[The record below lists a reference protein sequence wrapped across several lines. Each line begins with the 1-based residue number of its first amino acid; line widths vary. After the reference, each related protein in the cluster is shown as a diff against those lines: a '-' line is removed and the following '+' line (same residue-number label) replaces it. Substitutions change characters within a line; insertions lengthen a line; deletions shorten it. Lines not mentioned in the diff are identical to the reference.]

1 MRIVKPLPRRLDEV
15 TPQWLTRLLAQ
26 RWPGIVVHSFDEIE
40 CKNSHTTKLRVRL
53 HLNDIGLAA
62 GIPEQVC
69 LKANW
74 SGMKTGQITEREAR
88 FYGLMRDSLDC
99 PIPVSY
105 FADWDTDGSG
115 NGIVMMEDLAVSPGR
130 FGLSDDALGVD
141 GVAKGLETLAHVHG
155 ILWDDPSLATSDWLP
170 NSMGTDNDTEQVIQY
185 WHYIQYNLADP
196 AYAAVVPNWV
206 YESPELMHHTLDEL
220 SAYEA
225 ALPGPRCLVHGDAH
239 QGNSFLRADGQRIWV
254 DWQLVRRGTPF
265 RDVSY
270 FIISSLTVDE
280 RRANDRDLV
289 EHFRQHLLA
298 TGAQG
303 VAGSDEA
310 WQQFMRWPAYGT
322 QAWLG
327 NINMWGQSSGAD
339 MVARHFA
346 ASDDYDTVGL
356 LTAGR
361 QPRRKFVAG
370 EGAYRL
376 PRQLQ
381 QQLDERRS

>member
-1 MRIVKPLPRRLDEV
+1 MRIVESLPRRLDEV

-185 WHYIQYNLADP
+185 WHYIQYNLTDP
-196 AYAAVVPNWV
+196 AYTAVVPGWV
-206 YESPELMHHTLDEL
+206 YEAPELMHHALDEL

-310 WQQFMRWPAYGT
+310 WQQFMRWPAYGA

-381 QQLDERRS
+381 QQLDEHL